1 MSVAC
6 CFTRHFLQNNW
17 YTLWRIVSAQTRAV
31 RILRGSRRESSRAS
45 SLEDGDG
52 NCSEGGAAMIHALLF
67 PTVSHRSLV
76 GNGPKELARSEVPT
90 SMLGSVSCRRRYDCT
105 LPWVYHRCPG
115 GYLAPPA
122 SHRRGHLRSPR
133 LFIVGP
139 VFTTPD
145 RHPVGTMARGNTQL
159 QEKIA
164 GQVTVPEITRVAD
177 HREGIAHLK
186 VIVSA
191 FRSLF
196 AIILGNSS

>member
-1 MSVAC
+1 L
-6 CFTRHFLQNNW
+6 HL
-17 YTLWRIVSAQTRAV
+17 LHHI
-31 RILRGSRRESSRAS
+31 AS
-45 SLEDGDG
+45 
-52 NCSEGGAAMIHALLF
+52 
-67 PTVSHRSLV
+67 
-76 GNGPKELARSEVPT
+76 
-90 SMLGSVSCRRRYDCT
+90 
-105 LPWVYHRCPG
+105 
-115 GYLAPPA
+115 
-122 SHRRGHLRSPR
+122 GHLRSPR

-164 GQVTVPEITRVAD
+164 GQVTDPEITRVAD
-177 HREGIAHLK
+177 HREGIVHLN

>member
-1 MSVAC
+1 MPYFFLLSRIDHLWEMVLKNWLAPKFQRRCLVAY
-6 CFTRHFLQNNW
+6 L
-17 YTLWRIVSAQTRAV
+17 A
-31 RILRGSRRESSRAS
+31 E
-45 SLEDGDG
+45 GDT
-52 NCSEGGAAMIHALLF
+52 
-67 PTVSHRSLV
+67 TVRSL
-76 GNGPKELARSEVPT
+76 GYIIDA
-90 SMLGSVSCRRRYDCT
+90 
-105 LPWVYHRCPG
+105 PG
-115 GYLAPPA
+115 DILHLLHHIA
-122 SHRRGHLRSPR
+122 SGHLRSPR

-164 GQVTVPEITRVAD
+164 GQVTDPEITRVAD
-177 HREGIAHLK
+177 HREGIVHLN